1 VVTAFLVVTPGAV
14 AGKPF
19 VSVQAMLKRV
29 DGGAEVP
36 ARVEWNADAARQSP
50 AAMTVG
56 NLRLVAVSE
65 DGHHPTLLDATTYE
79 DIDKNPV
86 QEVILHV
93 DKKDADA
100 IAPGNRVVLTASQ
113 HGLAPGTTRS
123 TKTFVTVDQLQQ
135 FDSPQDRIGRRDCAD
150 VAIEVSAEL
159 QQCDLVGAYLDRAQV
174 SVRDKPK
181 TNMRIADLTGATMQ
195 GANLSGLN
203 VAGGRLNGVDASG
216 ALFNNVYIAGAEA
229 TRLDAENAKITD
241 PTGGANTYDARLVKA
256 NFQGSELDGVSLN
269 HADLDGADFRNAT
282 WNAVE
287 AATASFRGADLS
299 GFRGETPNVYLADFT
314 DAKLHGAPFTDT
326 NLQWTTLCGTEMP
339 DGKISDRDCPDKV
352 KPEPASEPKVAVK
365 GSLDRSPDEATVR
378 AAITWNAPMLA
389 RMSAGDIRVLAI
401 DRSTGVPT
409 EIISEPTQT
418 PLPSTTTREWKIT
431 EPAKLKAMGG
441 GNRVVLTATQHA
453 PPPRGELTEG
463 SFVTVDQLQAG
474 PGRGE
479 IGKRDCSDRM
489 IGPSAPEGT
498 LNYCD
503 LAGAA
508 LSRAKLS
515 GAMRDTDLT
524 GAELQDAG
532 MVSLT
537 LDGSAMG
544 GADMGGAE
552 LANVDLITVSAPRL
566 DLTEASIRGS
576 KLRASELDGTDFELA
591 TIRESTLAASGLQGA
606 IFSAANLEKV
616 DLAFTALNGAKLDE
630 VDAKPLPSSLFLA
643 DLTGATLAASQW
655 AKSEEGEVPWQ
666 LSTLCHTTLPEKKL
680 EDRDCPR

>member
-1 VVTAFLVVTPGAV
+1 VATAFLVVAPGAM

-19 VSVQAMLKRV
+19 VSVQATLKRV
-29 DGGAEVP
+29 DGGAEVA
-36 ARVEWNADAARQSP
+36 ARIEWNADAARQGTG
-50 AAMTVG
+50 AMTVG
-56 NLRLVAVSE
+56 NLRLLAVSK
-65 DGHHPTLLDATTYE
+65 DGHHPTLLDATT
-79 DIDKNPV
+79 DDKLDQDPV

-113 HGLAPGTTRS
+113 HGLAPGSTRS
-123 TKTFVTVDQLQQ
+123 AKTFVTVDQLQP

-159 QQCDLVGAYLDRAQV
+159 EQCDLVGAYLDRAQI

-241 PTGGANTYDARLVKA
+241 PTGGANTYDARLVNA
-256 NFQGSELDGVSLN
+256 NFQGSELDGASLN

-299 GFRGETPNVYLADFT
+299 GFKGQTPNVYLADFT
-314 DAKLHGAPFTDT
+314 DAKLHGAPFTDI
-326 NLQWTTLCGTEMP
+326 NLQWTTLCNTEMP
-339 DGKISDRDCPDKV
+339 DGTVSDRDCRDKV
-352 KPEPASEPKVAVK
+352 KPEPAAEPKVAVS
-365 GSLDRSPDEATVR
+365 GSLDRSQDEATVR
-378 AAITWNAPMLA
+378 TAITWNAPMLA

-409 EIISEPTQT
+409 EIVSEPIPT
-418 PLPSTTTREWKIT
+418 LPPTTTLEWKIT
-431 EPAKLKAMGG
+431 GPAKLKALGS
-441 GNRVVLTATQHA
+441 GNRVVVTATQHP

-479 IGKRDCSDRM
+479 IGKRDCSDRT
-489 IGPSAPEGT
+489 IGPNAPEGT
-498 LNYCD
+498 LNFCD

-515 GAMRDTDLT
+515 GAMRDADLT
-524 GAELQDAG
+524 GAELRNAG
-532 MVSLT
+532 LVSLA
-537 LDGSAMG
+537 LDGSALG
-544 GADMGGAE
+544 GADMEGAE
-552 LANVDLITVSAPRL
+552 LANVNLITASAPRL
-566 DLTEASIRGS
+566 DLSEASIRGS
-576 KLRASELDGTDFELA
+576 QLRASELDGTDFELA

-616 DLAFTALNGAKLDE
+616 DLAFTALNGAQLDE
-630 VDAKPLPSSLFLA
+630 VEARPLPSSLFLA
-643 DLTGATLAASQW
+643 DLTGATLAGSQW

-666 LSTLCHTTLPEKKL
+666 LATLCHTTLPEKKL
-680 EDRDCPR
+680 ENRDCPR